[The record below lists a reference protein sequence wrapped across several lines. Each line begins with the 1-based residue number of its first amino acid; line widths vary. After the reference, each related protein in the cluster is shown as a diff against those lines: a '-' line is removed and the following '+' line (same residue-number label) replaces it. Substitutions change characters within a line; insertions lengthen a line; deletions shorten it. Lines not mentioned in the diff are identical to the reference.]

1 MIQLSAFADE
11 IAADLAE
18 QITVLR
24 SEGIHHIDLRAAW
37 GTNVLDLTDVQATE
51 ARRQL
56 NEAGMHVAAIGS
68 PIGKTPIDGDFEP
81 QLARFDRALT
91 LARVFETQY
100 IRVFSFYP
108 PAGSLQAEPST
119 WRDEVIR
126 RLRELTAR
134 AGAVGITLV
143 HENEKDIYGD
153 TIDRCVD
160 LLSRLNDPHFV
171 AAFDPANF
179 IQCGQEPYPAAYE
192 ALAPWIK
199 YVHVKDA
206 QADGT
211 VTAAGEGIAAWPE
224 LLTRLHDAGYN
235 GFLSLEPHL
244 AEGGRFGGFSG
255 PARFHHASQALQGLL
270 KGMGWA
276 HS

>member
-1 MIQLSAFADE
+1 MS
-11 IAADLAE
+11 LA
-18 QITVLR
+18 
-24 SEGIHHIDLRAAW
+24 H
-37 GTNVLDLTDVQATE
+37 
-51 ARRQL
+51 
-56 NEAGMHVAAIGS
+56 
-68 PIGKTPIDGDFEP
+68 
-81 QLARFDRALT
+81 
-91 LARVFETQY
+91 VFETPY

-108 PAGSLQAEPST
+108 PAENPRAAPPT

-134 AGAVGITLV
+134 AGAASITLV

-160 LLSRLNDPHFV
+160 LLTTLDDPHFV

-192 ALAPWIK
+192 ALASWIE

-206 QADGT
+206 EADGT
-211 VTAAGEGIAAWPE
+211 VTAAGEGIAAWPD
-224 LLTRLHDAGYN
+224 LLARLRDADYN

-244 AEGGRFGGFSG
+244 TEGGRFGGFIG
-255 PARFHHASQALQGLL
+255 PDRFRHASQALQGLL
-270 KGMGWA
+270 KGLGWEY
-276 HS
+276 S